1 MCCYQSSSALGS
13 NPSGTG
19 MSQCAM
25 DLDALLIVSFEIL
38 IYLLKQSLDHLPI
51 PCIKYLG
58 HPIAAAVDAAPIR
71 REWDDTLA
79 APLVMSFSKVFMSA
93 LVKNPPF

>member
-1 MCCYQSSSALGS
+1 M
-13 NPSGTG
+13 GTG

-93 LVKNPPF
+93 LVKKPRF